1 MPARSVLVVAAP
13 TLDLIDGGPPRPGGP
28 TLYAGHAAA
37 RRGCEAHALGP
48 VGSEGLWLIAR
59 AHEALGVSLHP
70 IESTGPPFT
79 FHHTYRGGGA
89 RESRLAARP
98 AVSALPPHLPAAHAR
113 NLRADA
119 VLTMPV
125 YGEVPPSALPLVSM
139 EVALHVVDAQGYSRL
154 LGRSWP
160 HSLPA
165 GSYGLLHYS
174 TDDHAPPHPPG
185 GVVLY
190 TMGSRGAVL
199 LVNGEVEARVPAPR
213 RLLGDPTGAGDAYTA
228 LAACCALEEGRLT
241 RACLEAAAE
250 ELPGVLDDAHAILEE
265 LAG

>member
-1 MPARSVLVVAAP
+1 MAAP
-13 TLDLIDGGPPRPGGP
+13 TLDLIDGRPPRPGGP
-28 TLYAGHAAA
+28 TLYAGYAAA
-37 RRGCEAHALGP
+37 RWGCDAHALGP

-59 AHEALGVSLHP
+59 AHAALGVSLQP
-70 IESTGPPFT
+70 LESTGPPFT
-79 FHHTYRGGGA
+79 FHHTYRAGV

-98 AVSALPPHLPAAHAR
+98 AVPTLPPHLPALHAKA
-113 NLRADA
+113 LRVDA

-125 YGEVPPSALPLVSM
+125 YGEVPPSALPLTSM
-139 EVALHVVDAQGYSRL
+139 ETRLHVVDAQGYSRL
-154 LGRSWP
+154 LGPSWP
-160 HSLPA
+160 HALPA

-174 TDDHAPPHPPG
+174 TDDHAPGSPPG

-190 TMGSRGAVL
+190 TMGREGAVL
-199 LVNGEVEARVPAPR
+199 LVDGRVEARVPAPS
-213 RLLGDPTGAGDAYTA
+213 RLLEDPTGAGDAYTA

-250 ELPGVLDDAHAILEE
+250 ELPGVLDEAHSALEG